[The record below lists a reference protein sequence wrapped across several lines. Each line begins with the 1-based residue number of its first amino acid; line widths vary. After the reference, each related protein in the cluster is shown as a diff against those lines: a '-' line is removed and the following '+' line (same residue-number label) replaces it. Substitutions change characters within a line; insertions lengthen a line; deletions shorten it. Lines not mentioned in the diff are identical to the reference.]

1 MMVYVGLAE
10 DVSEDMV
17 LLFLVLNLLNRKGVD
32 VVLVCPGSR
41 YCFVE
46 VDLILCLG

>member
-17 LLFLVLNLLNRKGVD
+17 VLFLVLNLLNQKGVEAA
-32 VVLVCPGSR
+32 LVCL
-41 YCFVE
+41 E
-46 VDLILCLG
+46 VGIASLK